1 MDIDTEEREQS
12 HINRGERYPSPTLT
26 KSKSPEICTC
36 RPLTCLRYRLLT
48 VLTDSTPAFSP
59 AEIVEAVRKTANKRV
74 THSQTKRTPEARNT
88 TPKLYFLDLDGPVV
102 GSPFSPL
109 FSRRTSEDTPRTQS
123 PLRTVESRTK
133 KLESSSQKKKQ
144 SRRPKGPYSKTK
156 LLSVA
161 W

>member
-36 RPLTCLRYRLLT
+36 RPVTCLRYRLLT

-59 AEIVEAVRKTANKRV
+59 AEIVEAVRKTANKCV
-74 THSQTKRTPEARNT
+74 TRSQTKRTPEARNT

-109 FSRRTSEDTPRTQS
+109 FSRRTSEDTPRTPS
-123 PLRTVESRTK
+123 PLVESRTK

-144 SRRPKGPYSKTK
+144 SRRPKSSYSKTK
-156 LLSVA
+156 LLSVV